1 MAKNNTVKCPSDRRT
16 MSVEEYI
23 ESLGFSPSELNR
35 KEMREVQKEVA
46 AINKG
51 QVILDGV
58 LAFKIKN
65 VIWTTTSI

>member
-1 MAKNNTVKCPSDRRT
+1 MAKDNTVKCPSDRRT

-58 LAFKIKN
+58 LAFKIKS
-65 VIWTTTSI
+65 VI

>member
-1 MAKNNTVKCPSDRRT
+1 MAMDNSVKCPSDRRT

>member
-1 MAKNNTVKCPSDRRT
+1 MAMDNSVKCPSDRRT
-16 MSVEEYI
+16 ISVEEYI
-23 ESLGFSPSELNR
+23 ESFGFSPSELNR